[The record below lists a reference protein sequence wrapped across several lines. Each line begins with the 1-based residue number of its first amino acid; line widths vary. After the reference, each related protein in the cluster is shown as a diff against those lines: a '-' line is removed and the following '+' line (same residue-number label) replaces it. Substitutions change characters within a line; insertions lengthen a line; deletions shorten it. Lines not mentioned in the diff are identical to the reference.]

1 MRTLLIASLLWCPIA
16 RAQDTPKP
24 EDAPT
29 DPPVEP
35 APPGEPMP
43 DLDELLGLPGVDER
57 PERADPAKAEL
68 DRKLTMRE
76 AANEFIEAARM
87 MDQTAER
94 LQGSKDHGLT
104 TQRLHDEILRK
115 LDMVIATAK
124 RQQSQ
129 SSSSSSSSSQSR
141 DPKSQPN
148 QPGRP
153 QQDSGQAGQGENRG
167 EVDPP
172 ARREGQLGPEIA
184 SAGERWG
191 QLPAR
196 VRDALSQGSSDRF
209 SQMYRA
215 MTESYYRRLAEEGK
229 PK

>member
-1 MRTLLIASLLWCPIA
+1 MIASLLWCPMA
-16 RAQDTPKP
+16 LAQEAPKP
-24 EDAPT
+24 DAPRQDAPT
-29 DPPVEP
+29 TPPDEP
-35 APPGEPMP
+35 LPG
-43 DLDELLGLPGVDER
+43 LDELLGLPGAEER
-57 PERADPAKAEL
+57 TDPAEPAKAEL

-76 AANEFIEAARM
+76 AANEFVEAARL

-94 LQGSKDHGLT
+94 LRGAKDHGLT
-104 TQRLHDEILRK
+104 TQRLQDEILRK

-129 SSSSSSSSSQSR
+129 SSSSSSSSNQSR

-172 ARREGQLGPEIA
+172 ARREGDLGPENA
-184 SAGERWG
+184 STGDRWG

-209 SQMYRA
+209 SDLYRA